1 MYDSPMARNVDT
13 GQEVLP
19 GTLDLLILKTLT
31 RGPLHGY
38 GIAQHLLAVSED
50 VLQVGEGSLYPALQR
65 LLGKG
70 WVNAEWGTTVTG
82 RKARIYCLTAAG
94 HKQLAVETSNFTR
107 MVRAIQAVL
116 TA

>member
-1 MYDSPMARNVDT
+1 MYCFPMARSADT
-13 GQEVLP
+13 NQEILP
-19 GTLDLLILKTLT
+19 GTLDLLILKTLS

-50 VLQVGEGSLYPALQR
+50 VLNVGEGSLYPALQR
-65 LLGKG
+65 LLGKD
-70 WVNAEWGTTVTG
+70 WVSAEWGTTDTG
-82 RKARIYCLTAAG
+82 RKARIYRLTPAG
-94 HKQLAVETSNFTR
+94 EKRLTVETGSFAR